1 MRLPKQLKNELAR
14 MLQEEEL
21 DLYVL
26 TMHYRNDGDLNYFPE
41 ADRRRIKSILDILI
55 QDTKRHA
62 ELLRKIAGLNEED
75 F

>member
-1 MRLPKQLKNELAR
+1 MPLPKQLKSELAR

-21 DLYVL
+21 GLYVM
-26 TMHYRNDGDLNYFPE
+26 TMHYCNDGDLNYFPE

-62 ELLRKIAGLNEED
+62 ELLKKIAALKEY
-75 F
+75 